1 MTGSFVAPPASEDVR
16 AALARNGV
24 LRAGINLSNTL
35 LVSARTLAG
44 EPDGVSPD
52 MARAVAEALGV
63 PCRLVPYKTP
73 GEVADAMLRDEWDIG
88 LIGAEPQ
95 RAATIAFTPAYAEI
109 EACFCVR
116 SDSDVKGLGDV
127 DRPGHRIAT
136 TARAAFTLW
145 LERNVRHATLIPDE
159 SLEAARATFASGDAD
174 VWASLKSKMED
185 EPIAGTRLIME
196 PFMTVQ
202 QAIGCAKAHPA
213 AAAWLTEFVRA
224 ACRSGFVASRIR
236 ERGVRGLE
244 AAQPR

>member
-145 LERNVRHATLIPDE
+145 LERNVRHATLIPAE

-213 AAAWLTEFVRA
+213 AAVWLTEFVRA
-224 ACRSGFVASRIR
+224 ACRCGFVASRIR